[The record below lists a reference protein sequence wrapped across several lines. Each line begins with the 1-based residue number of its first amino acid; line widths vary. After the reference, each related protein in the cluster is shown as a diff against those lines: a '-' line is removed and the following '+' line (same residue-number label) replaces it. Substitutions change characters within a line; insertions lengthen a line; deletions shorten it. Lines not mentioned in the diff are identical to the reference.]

1 MNNNIINYDESYE
14 RIKKRIE
21 EINKHIKYIYIQ
33 DPRGDKNKTNPIAFS
48 IGKVKT
54 VDPSTKAEVK
64 NVGTNENVI
73 LDFKIPKGEKGAQG
87 EKGEE
92 GPKGDKGEQGEKGEI
107 GPKGDKGEQ
116 GEKGIGET
124 IVIDATKTIEA
135 TEEAS
140 VIDDFKDNTH
150 HLTFNIP
157 KGEKGEVGPGAGST
171 AHNAILSIRYA
182 DATDSRALT
191 IKEKTFIPDPTTIFT
206 IPSTINIDINV
217 TGIYEITLC
226 GKITGVT
233 EDNGASFYLWNT
245 TTGTVINNLTFSL
258 LEGTTSTMNFSGITI
273 TQIFAPATLQVKTNI
288 TNDTTLSNIKFTDIN
303 LIIKRYNT

>member
-73 LDFKIPKGEKGAQG
+73 LDFKIPKG
-87 EKGEE
+87 
-92 GPKGDKGEQGEKGEI
+92 
-107 GPKGDKGEQ
+107 DKGEQ
-116 GEKGIGET
+116 GEKGISET
-124 IVIDATKTIEA
+124 IVIDATQTIEA

-191 IKEKTFIPDPTTIFT
+191 IKEKTFIPEPTTIFT

-258 LEGTTSTMNFSGITI
+258 LEGTTSTMNFAGITI

-303 LIIKRYNT
+303 LIIKR